1 MAPEQLD
8 NLLERDPLYIKEL
21 WGWGAAGAVV
31 MLLRF
36 TVRLRIV
43 GYKGFQGDDFFMIMV
58 SPSTDHGYSALLLT
72 IATGFHYGHHM
83 PCSSCWLSRV
93 NSEVLVGGVTIL
105 TSSPRNEYELTFNP
119 DSNGTSIDLTE
130 NQINV
135 LSDPEIDRLVYGSK
149 LQEAA
154 WYCYTAYLWCLK
166 GALLFF

>member
-43 GYKGFQGDDFFMIMV
+43 GYKGFQGDDFFMIMAFIM
-58 SPSTDHGYSALLLT
+58 GT
-72 IATGFHYGHHM
+72 I
-83 PCSSCWLSRV
+83 CL
-93 NSEVLVGGVTIL
+93 VLVSL
-105 TSSPRNEYELTFNP
+105 SY
-119 DSNGTSIDLTE
+119 SNGTSIDLTE

>member
-43 GYKGFQGDDFFMIMV
+43 GYKGFQGDYFFMIMAFIM
-58 SPSTDHGYSALLLT
+58 GT
-72 IATGFHYGHHM
+72 I
-83 PCSSCWLSRV
+83 CL
-93 NSEVLVGGVTIL
+93 VLVSLSCGVTIL

>member
-43 GYKGFQGDDFFMIMV
+43 GYKGFQGDDFFMIMAFIM
-58 SPSTDHGYSALLLT
+58 GT
-72 IATGFHYGHHM
+72 I
-83 PCSSCWLSRV
+83 CL
-93 NSEVLVGGVTIL
+93 VLVSLSCGVTIL